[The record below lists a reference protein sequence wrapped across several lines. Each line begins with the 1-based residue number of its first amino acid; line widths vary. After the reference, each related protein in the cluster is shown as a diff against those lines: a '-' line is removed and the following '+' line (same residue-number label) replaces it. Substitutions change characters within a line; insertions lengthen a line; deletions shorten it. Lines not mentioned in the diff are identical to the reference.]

1 MNYVNSLNS
10 IMSYAVKQ
18 RETISNNISNQ
29 ATPNFK
35 AEVVNWNEKMNSVSA
50 LKTTNEKHI
59 PVGGISDGKPYEVS
73 INDQVEV
80 NSDGN
85 SVDLNKEMINM
96 LKSNQVSSLSV
107 QAINSHYEAR
117 GAARGK

>member
-1 MNYVNSLNS
+1 
-10 IMSYAVKQ
+10 MSYAVKQ

-35 AEVVNWNEKMNSVSA
+35 ADVVNWNEKMNSVSA
-50 LKTTNEKHI
+50 LKVTNEKHI
-59 PVGGISDGKPYEVS
+59 PLGGVSTGKSYQVS
-73 INDQVEV
+73 VNDEVEV

-85 SVDLNKEMINM
+85 SVDMNKEMINM

-107 QAINSHYEAR
+107 QAVNSHYEAR